1 MDRSKV
7 QTYASLER
15 GDVVNE
21 AFRNDRCR
29 KTVLLAFI
37 VLLILSI
44 LLFMTIYVVMPV
56 AFMYSLPL
64 ERLVVFTNF
73 HQPSEH
79 EMFEK
84 NESGWRNI
92 YVPVTDDSSSDGTTI
107 SLGVWHIMP
116 DVNAT
121 VGSLKE
127 HAGDFDYALEN
138 GKHDVLIHF
147 HGSGETRLD
156 VVHTLYLLRK
166 WFHVISFDYRG
177 YGDSDKGTMSE
188 EAIISD
194 CVQLYRWVRRKTERR
209 IYLWGH
215 SLGAAIAT
223 RTAATLADLPMSF
236 HHVGAREEERRAALP
251 AGLVLESPF
260 TSLRE
265 EIPLHPYGK
274 QFSWL
279 PWFNATVLN
288 PLREHGFL
296 FDNAKNIVNVDCPI
310 MVLHAEDDSI
320 IPYTL
325 GKELYMIAKHSRKH
339 HQGSVVYHQFPA
351 SEGLD
356 HFWMYESPE
365 LPAYIEN
372 FTDICNTYSKD
383 AVVQS
388 T

>member
-1 MDRSKV
+1 MDRSRA

-15 GDVVNE
+15 GDVVND

-37 VLLILSI
+37 VLLVLSI
-44 LLFMTIYVVMPV
+44 LLFLLIYVVLPV

-73 HQPSEH
+73 HQPSDH
-79 EMFEK
+79 DLFDK
-84 NESGWRNI
+84 NVTGWRNL
-92 YVPVTDDSSSDGTTI
+92 YVPVTDELSNNI
-107 SLGVWHIMP
+107 VNLGVWHILP
-116 DVNAT
+116 NSTRINENTD
-121 VGSLKE
+121 
-127 HAGDFDYALEN
+127 DFDYTLEHDE
-138 GKHDVLIHF
+138 HDVVIHF

-156 VVHTLYLLRK
+156 VVHTLLLLRQ
-166 WFHVISFDYRG
+166 WFHVVSFDYRG
-177 YGDSDKGTMSE
+177 YGDSDKAEMSE
-188 EAIISD
+188 ESVVAD
-194 CVQLYRWVRRKTERR
+194 CVQLYRWVRRKTHAR

-223 RTAATLADLPMSF
+223 RTAATLAELPAHF
-236 HHVGAREEERRAALP
+236 HHLGGKEEDRRAALP

-260 TSLRE
+260 TSLKE

-279 PWFNATVLN
+279 PWFHSTVLK
-288 PLREHGFL
+288 PLEENGFL
-296 FDNAKNIVNVDCPI
+296 FDNAKNILTVDCPI
-310 MVLHAEDDSI
+310 MILHAEDDSI

-325 GKELYMIAKHSRKH
+325 GKELYMIAKHSRKRP
-339 HQGSVVYHQFPA
+339 QGSVLYHQFPA

-365 LPAYIEN
+365 LPAYIQN
-372 FTDICNTYSKD
+372 FTEICVNYHKDISIH
-383 AVVQS
+383 S
-388 T
+388 